1 MESYIGVI
9 FMFIVLIIIYRQE
22 KQHIVKRIIE
32 RRKGR
37 GNEMLEFARQFIG
50 KRCLF
55 YTFNSQVS
63 GTVKEIGANGILIE
77 EKGNLQIINP
87 DYVVRIREYPK
98 NKKGK
103 YKDVIFD

>member
-1 MESYIGVI
+1 MESYIGTI
-9 FMFIVLIIIYRQE
+9 IIFIVLAVIYRQE
-22 KQHIVKRIIE
+22 KLRIIKRIIE
-32 RRKGR
+32 KRKGR
-37 GNEMLEFARQFIG
+37 GYEMLKLAEQFIG

-63 GTVKEIGANGILIE
+63 GTVKEIGENGILIE
-77 EKGNLQIINP
+77 EKENLQIINP
-87 DYVVRIREYPK
+87 DYVIRIREYPK

>member
-1 MESYIGVI
+1 MESYFSVI
-9 FMFIVLIIIYRQE
+9 FLFAILFIIFRQQKQYII
-22 KQHIVKRIIE
+22 KRMISK
-32 RRKGR
+32 RKGS
-37 GNEMLEFARQFIG
+37 GKDMLKLAEQFIG

-55 YTFNSQVS
+55 YTFNSQVA
-63 GTVKEIGANGILIE
+63 GTVKEIGENGILIE
-77 EKGNLQIINP
+77 EKENLQIINP

>member
-1 MESYIGVI
+1 MESYIGILV
-9 FMFIVLIIIYRQE
+9 MVIVLIIVYRQE
-22 KQHIVKRIIE
+22 KQRIIKKIIDK
-32 RRKGR
+32 RKGR
-37 GNEMLEFARQFIG
+37 RNEMLKLAEQFVG

-63 GTVKEIGANGILIE
+63 GTVKEIGENGILIE

-87 DYVVRIREYPK
+87 DYVIRIREYPK